1 MRRIIRFGPLAIG
14 LAILAVGLVFG
25 LTDWAWRLGG
35 SRSEDYPEIFFLGLV
50 APAGLI
56 VSLLAGLWARSFR
69 LRRLPPRPSSAG

>member
-14 LAILAVGLVFG
+14 LVILAVGLMFG

-56 VSLLAGLWARSFR
+56 VSLLAGLWARSLRFR
-69 LRRLPPRPSSAG
+69 PLPPPPSSTG